1 MFPRRTA
8 FLSIFIASVLLFTA
22 QSASAQLV
30 GTVQDV
36 IETVGTSGKINW
48 TTGVITAAGIGT
60 PPTPQPNTTQ
70 GRTMAEQAAHV
81 AAYRN
86 LIEAVKGVRVDA
98 TKTVENFMV
107 DREVIRNGVNGII
120 QGATVM
126 DKKYMNDGSVEV
138 TIGMRLAGALTDML
152 LPKNTSSME
161 LSPQSVDVK
170 LYTGMV
176 VDARGLGVRPAM
188 APKIMNED
196 GKEIY
201 GLDYVSRDFAVREGL
216 VEYIKDPT
224 AAQTNPRVAENPLFI
239 KVVKVSNESRVD
251 LTISNAD
258 AALIQDIAQKSGLLE
273 KCRVI
278 VLVD

>member
-8 FLSIFIASVLLFTA
+8 FLSLCIISILVFTE
-22 QSASAQLV
+22 QSASAQLA
-30 GTVQDV
+30 GTVHDV
-36 IETVGTSGKINW
+36 IEPVRTSGKINW
-48 TTGVITAAGIGT
+48 TTGVISASGIGT
-60 PPTPQPNTTQ
+60 PPAQQPNTAQ

-81 AAYRN
+81 VAYRN
-86 LIEAVKGVRVDA
+86 LLEAIKGVRIDA

-107 DREVIRNGVNGII
+107 ESEIIRTGVSGII

-126 DKKYMNDGSVEV
+126 DKKYTNDGSVEV
-138 TIGMRLAGALTDML
+138 TIGMRIAGALADML

-161 LSPQSVDVK
+161 QSHPSVNAN
-170 LYTGMV
+170 LYTGLV

-201 GLDYVSRDFAVREGL
+201 GVDYVGRDFAVREGM

-224 AAQTNPRVAENPLFI
+224 AAQTNPRVADKPLFI
-239 KVVKVSNESRVD
+239 KAVKISNESHVD

-258 AALIQDIAQKSGLLE
+258 ATLIQDIAQKSGLLE

-278 VLVD
+278 VLID